1 MFSSQILHI
10 TTRRAIISLVLCSA
24 PVATFIKHKHSRYNP
39 LFPGQHL
46 CGAASLHRDNPALCR
61 RVHQHLRARGPAGV
75 GARARRDQGLRRV
88 GQLPQRDRQVAGQIS
103 RISTISTYLNIYT
116 QRQQHPGALPPPQP
130 DAHAARGEKPRHD
143 AQPAAGRW
151 PDGAIVNQK

>member
-46 CGAASLHRDNPALCR
+46 CGDASLESPCTVITPPCADEY
-61 RVHQHLRARGPAGV
+61 
-75 GARARRDQGLRRV
+75 
-88 GQLPQRDRQVAGQIS
+88 
-103 RISTISTYLNIYT
+103 TSTYEPEDQLEWALVLGEIKAFVESDSFLNVID
-116 QRQQHPGALPPPQP
+116 R
-130 DAHAARGEKPRHD
+130 
-143 AQPAAGRW
+143 
-151 PDGAIVNQK
+151 

>member
-46 CGAASLHRDNPALCR
+46 CGDASLHRDNPALCR

-103 RISTISTYLNIYT
+103 RISTISTISKYL
-116 QRQQHPGALPPPQP
+116 QRSDSNTLVLSHRLSPMLTPPVERSPVMTLSLQQVGGQMEL
-130 DAHAARGEKPRHD
+130 
-143 AQPAAGRW
+143 
-151 PDGAIVNQK
+151 